1 MSNRKRK
8 LNSTFGTIHETIITD
23 TGTLRTSRANLSKVR
38 ADRLALERENLGSH
52 RGNVLEKSV
61 DQAPNELAN
70 VSLLKS
76 GYLGCSPLQPT
87 LAISLGCLELYHQIR
102 WRKPSFSV
110 QGMVK
115 VLCSLHNSLRDQF
128 AIAFDTYL
136 AILREVRTLVDQAL
150 GRDTPHWCM
159 LHACPACNYKQPDEP
174 PLYPARLDA
183 FDGNNSL
190 KRVDGSGHADE
201 HSFPSTYLIPAAE
214 VDLFKDDVRLR
225 PGTRMTT
232 GDNVYLSNIPG
243 TQATTGDEVLPSN
256 DSTCTE
262 NWRVAN
268 TTSENSTN
276 VFDQT
281 GVFVSACRHGIVQT
295 LVELRRSGE
304 LAKYAL
310 ATANKLIDVY
320 GANGVTGYD
329 IGCSFSKTI
338 AASSVADK
346 VKTVNHRFVVNAFH
360 GHAHNRRC
368 QLQYHTL
375 YQKGLGIEDLETC
388 ERVFAGSNAVAPLIR
403 HASYFHWLQ
412 FIDLQFDQWDLD
424 RYQELSQ
431 FLYNN
436 YKQALHIIND
446 LTPVVQELKQQLDL
460 SDADFEQWNIEELQY
475 LEALAAEP
483 EYDPEKIAY
492 VEALQSLAKAESTQG
507 PQTATKAHEAERR
520 AAHNKL
526 ALEMNAAL
534 DLEHRLGLT
543 ERWTPRDPQYQ
554 EALEYLN
561 NNRFIRAVQ
570 RLEGLVVQRLF
581 ELAKANLASTGYKMR
596 QQISNAI
603 TRRSSAIRHALE
615 HYNQLAYILKFSEVA
630 SYAWLG
636 EFELLKS
643 SRREILT
650 KPWASKANREVAGKY
665 FKIICA
671 REEIERLNIEIS
683 RLQRW
688 LEDEDAHLLTTA
700 TSLEANQPA
709 LAHEIHRLH
718 DKRVRMNNVHRAR
731 LQAIY
736 GIPGFCGIRVLE
748 TSNDADMGA
757 VIDELQSAAPIEIDE
772 DDILCDEAACLE
784 SCIT

>member
-1 MSNRKRK
+1 MSPW
-8 LNSTFGTIHETIITD
+8 LI
-23 TGTLRTSRANLSKVR
+23 L
-38 ADRLALERENLGSH
+38 
-52 RGNVLEKSV
+52 
-61 DQAPNELAN
+61 
-70 VSLLKS
+70 S

-102 WRKPSFSV
+102 RRKPSFSV

-115 VLCSLHNSLRDQF
+115 VLCALHNSLRDQF
-128 AIAFDTYL
+128 AVAFDTYL
-136 AILREVRTLVDQAL
+136 TILREVKTLVDQAL
-150 GRDTPHWCM
+150 GRDTPHWRM

-201 HSFPSTYLIPAAE
+201 RVFQSTYLIPAGE

-225 PGTRMTT
+225 PGTRITT
-232 GDNVYLSNIPG
+232 GDDVHLSNIPG
-243 TQATTGDEVLPSN
+243 TQTTTEDDAASSN
-256 DSTCTE
+256 NSTCTE
-262 NWRVAN
+262 NWKVAN
-268 TTSENSTN
+268 TTSENSIN

-281 GVFVSACRHGIVQT
+281 GVFVSACRHGIIQT

-346 VKTVNHRFVVNAFH
+346 VKKANHRFV
-360 GHAHNRRC
+360 
-368 QLQYHTL
+368 YHTL

-436 YKQALHIIND
+436 YKQALHVINE
-446 LTPVVQELKQQLDL
+446 LAPVVQELKQHLDL

-492 VEALQSLAKAESTQG
+492 VEALQSLAKAETQG
-507 PQTATKAHEAERR
+507 YAEV
-520 AAHNKL
+520 HKL
-526 ALEMNAAL
+526 QPEHLTLEMNAAL

-543 ERWTPRDPQYQ
+543 ERWTPHDPEYQ

-561 NNRFIRAVQ
+561 NHRFIRAVQ

-615 HYNQLAYILKFSEVA
+615 HYNQLACLQSPPRDILKFSEVA

-643 SRREILT
+643 SRQEILT
-650 KPWASKANREVAGKY
+650 KPWSSKANREVAGKY
-665 FKIICA
+665 FKIIRA

-688 LEDEDAHLLTTA
+688 VEDEDAHLLTTA

-709 LAHEIHRLH
+709 LAHEIHHLY

-736 GIPGFCGIRVLE
+736 ALPGFCGVYV
-748 TSNDADMGA
+748 GA
-757 VIDELQSAAPIEIDE
+757 VIDELQSAVPIEVDE

>member
-1 MSNRKRK
+1 MESLHCAFLLWKENPCLPFAQAPTTSFHVTMVDISNVV
-8 LNSTFGTIHETIITD
+8 EQ
-23 TGTLRTSRANLSKVR
+23 
-38 ADRLALERENLGSH
+38 
-52 RGNVLEKSV
+52 SV

-102 WRKPSFSV
+102 RRKPSFSV

-115 VLCSLHNSLRDQF
+115 VLCALHNRTYFQFLRDQF
-128 AIAFDTYL
+128 AVAFDMYL
-136 AILREVRTLVDQAL
+136 TILREVKTLVDQAL
-150 GRDTPHWCM
+150 GRDTPHWHM

-174 PLYPARLDA
+174 PLYPVRLDA
-183 FDGNNSL
+183 FNGNNSL

-201 HSFPSTYLIPAAE
+201 CVFQSTYLIPAGE
-214 VDLFKDDVRLR
+214 VDLFKDD
-225 PGTRMTT
+225 
-232 GDNVYLSNIPG
+232 DDAASSN
-243 TQATTGDEVLPSN
+243 N
-256 DSTCTE
+256 STCTE
-262 NWRVAN
+262 NWKVAN
-268 TTSENSTN
+268 TTSENSIN

-281 GVFVSACRHGIVQT
+281 GVFVSACRHGIIQT

-346 VKTVNHRFVVNAFH
+346 VKKANHRFVVNAFH
-360 GHAHNRRC
+360 RHAHNRRC
-368 QLQYHTL
+368 QLQYHAL

-388 ERVFAGSNAVAPLIR
+388 EHVFAGSNAIAPLIR

-436 YKQALHIIND
+436 YKQALHVINE
-446 LTPVVQELKQQLDL
+446 LAPVVQELKQHLDL

-492 VEALQSLAKAESTQG
+492 VEALQSLAKAEAEYGSITSVQFLSYALADFTQNSGLRRG
-507 PQTATKAHEAERR
+507 PQTATRAHEAERR
-520 AAHNKL
+520 ATHNKL
-526 ALEMNAAL
+526 TLEMNAAL
-534 DLEHRLGLT
+534 DLEHQLGLT
-543 ERWTPRDPQYQ
+543 ERWTPHDPEYQ

-561 NNRFIRAVQ
+561 NHRFIRAVQ

-603 TRRSSAIRHALE
+603 TRCSSAIRHALE

-643 SRREILT
+643 SRQEILT
-650 KPWASKANREVAGKY
+650 KPWSSKANREVAGKY
-665 FKIICA
+665 FKIIRA

-683 RLQRW
+683 CLQQW
-688 LEDEDAHLLTTA
+688 VEDEDAHLLTTA

-709 LAHEIHRLH
+709 LAHEIHHLY

-736 GIPGFCGIRVLE
+736 ALPGFCGVF
-748 TSNDADMGA
+748 
-757 VIDELQSAAPIEIDE
+757 IDELQSAVPIEVDE